1 MLAFSATAQ
10 TSPVA
15 AKPYSI
21 VNMTQTMG
29 TGGTDYVYA
38 DNDGRRLYVPRGG
51 IILVYD
57 LDTLKAQIRVVKRRL
72 WEEHIAAWKR
82 ADELAG
88 AGGNKGVLMKGGQWQ
103 TTPARAVP

>member
-1 MLAFSATAQ
+1 MNYQNQISRVLLVAGIGMLAFSATAQ

-51 IILVYD
+51 IILV
-57 LDTLKAQIRVVKRRL
+57 
-72 WEEHIAAWKR
+72 
-82 ADELAG
+82 
-88 AGGNKGVLMKGGQWQ
+88 
-103 TTPARAVP
+103 